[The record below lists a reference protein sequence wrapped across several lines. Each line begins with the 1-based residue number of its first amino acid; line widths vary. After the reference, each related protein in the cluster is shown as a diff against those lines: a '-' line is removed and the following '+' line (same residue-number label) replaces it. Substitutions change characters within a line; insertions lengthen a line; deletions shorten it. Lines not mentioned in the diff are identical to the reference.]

1 MKRVNVV
8 VVLVASVLLF
18 ALAACGGG
26 EEAATEAI
34 GVASAS
40 AAPAKADEAPASK
53 GTPIDNSKFSTIM
66 PDGWK
71 VHADDIEK
79 MGMMTIVYGTKYEG
93 VYFKFEGTGRSMDS
107 LRKQLTDFAEDREGS
122 APVDVTVND
131 KVWISTTYDFG
142 GKQSMMVTDHNGVKV
157 TLTIVGDGYGEH
169 PGVTSVIDNLVLK

>member
-1 MKRVNVV
+1 MKRFNVV
-8 VVLVASVLLF
+8 IVVAVSVLVA

-26 EEAATEAI
+26 EKAATEAI

-40 AAPAKADEAPASK
+40 AAPAKAEAAPASK
-53 GTPIDNSKFSTIM
+53 GTPMDNSKFSTIM
-66 PDGWK
+66 PDGWR

-79 MGMMTIVYGTKYEG
+79 MGMLTIVYGSKYEG

-107 LRKQLTDFAEDREGS
+107 LRKQLTKFAEDRKGT
-122 APVDVTVND
+122 APVEVEVND
-131 KVWISTTYDFG
+131 RIWLSTTYDFG